1 MDEVTIRPM
10 EPGDLRLVWQLVQDH
25 KPEFAPPGWPASNV
39 ELQRLAFLHPRAC
52 REGSVAAEVGGE
64 VHGALVFHDYREE
77 GTAVITLICFDRGA
91 GGRDLER
98 RLLERA
104 EGNARALGLQRLL
117 VPETPEEDQEF
128 ITAAWRFGLEE
139 RGRIVS
145 WVRRG
150 EATEASEDDRVVPI
164 VNVPLS
170 ELTDAFNACFP
181 DQPRTPDDLH
191 ALLTQSQWGP
201 WASVAYVE
209 EGRVL
214 AFLFTTDREG
224 KPYMQH
230 VGTRPEARRR
240 GLALKLLKHA
250 LYILREG
257 GAGVV
262 ECEVHEDNV
271 AAAKLAA
278 SFGMQPGRKRLALVK
293 EFGGG

>member
-1 MDEVTIRPM
+1 M
-10 EPGDLRLVWQLVQDH
+10 EPGDLRLVWQLVQEH
-25 KPEFAPPGWPASNV
+25 KPDFAPPGWPASSV
-39 ELQRLAFLHPRAC
+39 ELQRLAFLHPRAY
-52 REGSVAAEVGGE
+52 REGSTVAEVAGE
-64 VHGALVFHDYREE
+64 VRGALVFHTYGEE
-77 GTAVITLICFDRGA
+77 GNAVITLICVDPEA
-91 GGRDLER
+91 GGGKLER
-98 RLLERA
+98 RLLARA
-104 EGNARALGLQRLL
+104 EEEARALGLRRMV
-117 VPETPEEDQEF
+117 VPEAPEEDQEF

-145 WVRRG
+145 WARSG
-150 EATEASEDDRVVPI
+150 EAPEAPEDDNVVPI

-170 ELTDAFNACFP
+170 EITEAFNACFP
-181 DQPRTPDDLH
+181 ELPRTSDDLH

-209 EGRVL
+209 GGRVL

-240 GLALKLLKHA
+240 GLALKLLRHA
-250 LYILREG
+250 LRILQEG

-262 ECEVHEDNV
+262 ECEVPEDNV

-278 SFGMQPGRKRLALVK
+278 SFGMQPGRRRLALVK
-293 EFGGG
+293 EFGEG

>member
-1 MDEVTIRPM
+1 MDKVALRPM
-10 EPGDLRLVWQLVQDH
+10 EPADLRLVWQLVQDH
-25 KPEFAPPGWPASNV
+25 KPEFAPPGWPVSNV

-52 REGSVAAEVGGE
+52 REGSILAEVGGE
-64 VHGALVFHDYREE
+64 ARGALVFHDYREE
-77 GTAVITLICFDRGA
+77 GTAVLTLICFDRGA

-98 RLLERA
+98 RLLGRA
-104 EGNARALGLQRLL
+104 EEEARALGLQRLL
-117 VPETPEEDQEF
+117 VPETPEEDQDF

-150 EATEASEDDRVVPI
+150 GATEAPEDDHIVPI

-170 ELTDAFNACFP
+170 EITEVFNECFP
-181 DQPRTPDDLH
+181 AHPRTSDDLY

-209 EGRVL
+209 EGRVV

-240 GLALKLLKHA
+240 GLALTLLKHA
-250 LYILREG
+250 LHVLQEG
-257 GAGVV
+257 GAAVV
-262 ECEVHEDNV
+262 ECEVREDNV

-293 EFGGG
+293 EFAEG